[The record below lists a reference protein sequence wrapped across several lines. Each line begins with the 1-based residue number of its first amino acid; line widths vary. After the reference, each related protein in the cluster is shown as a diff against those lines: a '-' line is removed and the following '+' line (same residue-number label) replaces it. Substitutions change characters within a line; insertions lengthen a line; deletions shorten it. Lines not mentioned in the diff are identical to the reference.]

1 MKYLML
7 LLLTSCGGIKW
18 NPDFLV
24 GDHKNFGVVNERG
37 EYIYADE
44 AAFDGLACLT
54 ESKVKELAEILI
66 RAKLPRA
73 MKKKLINE
81 VNYQDAKLQKLFR

>member
-7 LLLTSCGGIKW
+7 LTMVSCAGIKFDADW
-18 NPDFLV
+18 HVADY
-24 GDHKNFGVVNERG
+24 KNFGIVNERG

-44 AAFDGLACLT
+44 EAFNSFACLH
-54 ESKVKELAEILI
+54 ESKIRELKEILI
-66 RAKLPRA
+66 RARMSRP